1 MNTTTQY
8 GIYAACALTVIAVGG
23 NPVFLI
29 AIALIALL
37 TRKGQKQ

>member
-23 NPVFLI
+23 NPLI
-29 AIALIALL
+29 LTTIALIALL
-37 TRKGQKQ
+37 TWKGQKQ